1 MTDIS
6 ATLKTILQGF
16 LNDGQAMIDD
26 NTPIANLGLESV
38 VVLEFVTEV
47 EDHYDIMIDVD
58 SQATIQ
64 TLADMAE
71 ALKDQGVS

>member
-16 LNDGQAMIDD
+16 LTDGQTMIDD
-26 NTPIANLGLESV
+26 DTPIANLGLESV